1 MVLNFVYNLHVYVFL
16 GIHRE
21 RGLFL
26 GTGSR
31 DVILGPA
38 VLKSVG
44 QAGRLKT
51 QS

>member
-1 MVLNFVYNLHVYVFL
+1 MRDRDRERE
-16 GIHRE
+16 GGRE

-31 DVILGPA
+31 DVFGGPA

-44 QAGRLKT
+44 QAGSLKT